1 LSNSAA
7 NRDMVLI
14 GEIVGVHG
22 ITGASKLH
30 SYCESLGLFKPGQ
43 CVLIATADG
52 SESSYEIDWVK
63 PHTKTV
69 LLSFKGVTNRNQA
82 EALIGSSVY
91 VDAAALPKLEGG
103 SYYWR
108 DLIGMNV
115 YTDEN
120 EYIGRL
126 KSIVETGSNDVYVIK
141 GEQKEILIP
150 ALESVILTVDIEH
163 KVMRVNLPEGLR

>member
-1 LSNSAA
+1 L
-7 NRDMVLI
+7 VLI
-14 GEIVGVHG
+14 GEIVGAHG
-22 ITGASKLH
+22 INGTSKLH
-30 SYCESLGLFKPGQ
+30 SYCDSLGLFKPGRR
-43 CVLIATADG
+43 VLVATANG
-52 SESSYEIDWVK
+52 SQSSYEIDWVK
-63 PHTKTV
+63 PHQKAV
-69 LLSFKGVTNRNQA
+69 LLSLKGVANRNQA

-91 VDAAALPKLEGG
+91 TDAGALPQLEVG

-126 KSIVETGSNDVYVIK
+126 ESIFETGSNDVYVVK
-141 GEQKEILIP
+141 SEHQEILIP
-150 ALESVILTVDIEH
+150 ALESVILAVDTEH

>member
-1 LSNSAA
+1 ML
-7 NRDMVLI
+7 V
-14 GEIVGVHG
+14 GEIVGAQG
-22 ITGASKLH
+22 INGISKLH
-30 SYCESLGLFKPGQ
+30 SYCDSLGLFEPGR
-43 CVLIATADG
+43 CVLIVSADG
-52 SESSYEIDWVK
+52 RESCYEIDWVK
-63 PHTKTV
+63 PHTKTL
-69 LLSFKGVTNRNQA
+69 LLSLKGITNRNQA

-91 VDAAALPKLEGG
+91 LDAAALPKLEEG

-126 KSIVETGSNDVYVIK
+126 ESIVQTGSNDVYVVK
-141 GEQKEILIP
+141 SENKEILIP
-150 ALESVILTVDIEH
+150 ALESVILAVDIKQ